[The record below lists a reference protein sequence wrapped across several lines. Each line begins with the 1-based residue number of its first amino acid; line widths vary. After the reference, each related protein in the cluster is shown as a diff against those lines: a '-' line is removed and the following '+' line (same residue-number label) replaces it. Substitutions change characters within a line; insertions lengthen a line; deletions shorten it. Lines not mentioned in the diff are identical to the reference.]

1 MHSPFETIK
10 VLEESL
16 GNGLF
21 FKKNGQRGVEVYTNV
36 DWANS
41 VTDRRLISGYCMF
54 IWGNL
59 VTWRSKKQSVVAK
72 SSVEEEFG
80 VMAHRV
86 CEVLL
91 LKHVLKEPRQPTIYP
106 LKLYCNNEVAI
117 SIAHNPIQHDVIKHV
132 EIDGHFIKEKLEV
145 GIVCTPFVPTTQQ
158 LAEILTN
165 GLHRPVFEYL
175 TSKLDEI
182 DFYAPT

>member
-86 CEVLL
+86 
-91 LKHVLKEPRQPTIYP
+91 
-106 LKLYCNNEVAI
+106 
-117 SIAHNPIQHDVIKHV
+117 
-132 EIDGHFIKEKLEV
+132 
-145 GIVCTPFVPTTQQ
+145 
-158 LAEILTN
+158 
-165 GLHRPVFEYL
+165 
-175 TSKLDEI
+175 
-182 DFYAPT
+182 